1 MLRRGAS
8 LVYRRHSPE
17 PSPTRVER
25 MQRWVPSPP
34 LNNEEKDLWRDRRG
48 ELNELEQS
56 DNDDE
61 TSPAPSPV
69 PPRPVRIKPMPA
81 ARDVSHRHDSPAAAP
96 MKRGHRHRGRPT
108 DPEDNM
114 LVDPFVFTI
123 TEGTR
128 YDAIE
133 KVTVR
138 VSICHFLR
146 VKGGELICGLQKNV
160 QPEPQFPTYREVGST
175 I

>member
-17 PSPTRVER
+17 PSAARVER
-25 MQRWVPSPP
+25 AQRWVPSPP
-34 LNNEEKDLWRDRRG
+34 LNNEEKDLWRNRRG
-48 ELNELEQS
+48 ELNEVEQS
-56 DNDDE
+56 DNDDK

-69 PPRPVRIKPMPA
+69 PPRPVRIKPIPA
-81 ARDVSHRHDSPAAAP
+81 ARDVPHRHDSPPAAPAAP
-96 MKRGHRHRGRPT
+96 MKRRHRHRGQPT

-128 YDAIE
+128 YDTIE
-133 KVTVR
+133 KVTAG
-138 VSICHFLR
+138 VSNCYFLW
-146 VKGGELICGLQKNV
+146 VKLGWRTDMWFAEEEC
-160 QPEPQFPTYREVGST
+160 SA
-175 I
+175 